1 MGGKWESGAVSI
13 RETIMLKREGL
24 YDHLVDLAQ
33 ILKRGAAIEDFES
46 VQDAGAEVF
55 AAIIQLGVFR
65 GLEKEG
71 ILDLESP
78 DVTTGPTNDERAR
91 DLGDKVTW
99 LRNAVEAIDVAVEEC
114 EARNVR
120 PNGHMPRELKSVQE
134 VLHRKLRELGHIVG
148 DEDAQESYPPSRAT
162 PDTGQFE
169 NTAPH
174 HWWDMPPTPPGYQ
187 RY

>member
-1 MGGKWESGAVSI
+1 MWQSS
-13 RETIMLKREGL
+13 
-24 YDHLVDLAQ
+24 
-33 ILKRGAAIEDFES
+33 
-46 VQDAGAEVF
+46 
-55 AAIIQLGVFR
+55 
-65 GLEKEG
+65 
-71 ILDLESP
+71 
-78 DVTTGPTNDERAR
+78 
-91 DLGDKVTW
+91 
-99 LRNAVEAIDVAVEEC
+99 
-114 EARNVR
+114 
-120 PNGHMPRELKSVQE
+120 NGHMPRELKSVQE